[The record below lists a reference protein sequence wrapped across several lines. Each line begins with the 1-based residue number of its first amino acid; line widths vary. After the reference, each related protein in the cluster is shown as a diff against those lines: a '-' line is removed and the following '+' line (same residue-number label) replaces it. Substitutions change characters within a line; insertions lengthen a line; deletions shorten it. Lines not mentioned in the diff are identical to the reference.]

1 MNHPLN
7 HFRFSLRALLRV
19 IIILL
24 FWMSALNELKC
35 LKSVVRLIMTWM
47 GSRCHMVNQLSGAPV
62 FFSLLLPLSLHL
74 FTFPTLNVRFIKLQD
89 EEFVWLLNLQCV
101 TNAQPSTDTDNK
113 PERWRS
119 NPMPLKKASCV
130 LLKYS
135 PPQFEQISHH
145 VSKLELFLF
154 FYWNLKI

>member
-47 GSRCHMVNQLSGAPV
+47 GSRCHMVNQLSGAP
-62 FFSLLLPLSLHL
+62 FFLLLFPLSLHL
-74 FTFPTLNVRFIKLQD
+74 FTFPTLNVTFIKLQD
-89 EEFVWLLNLQCV
+89 AEFLWLLNLQCV
-101 TNAQPSTDTDNK
+101 TNAQPSTDTDSK
-113 PERWRS
+113 SERWRS
-119 NPMPLKKASCV
+119 NPMPLKKVSCV
-130 LLKYS
+130 LWEYS
-135 PPQFEQISHH
+135 PPQFEEISNHA
-145 VSKLELFLF
+145 SKLEFFPF